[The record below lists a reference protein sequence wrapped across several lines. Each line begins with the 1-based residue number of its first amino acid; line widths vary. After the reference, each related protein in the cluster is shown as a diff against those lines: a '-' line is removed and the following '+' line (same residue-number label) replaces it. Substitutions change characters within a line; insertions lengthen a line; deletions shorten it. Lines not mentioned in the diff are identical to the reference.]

1 MLVILLNCVTLGM
14 FQPCE
19 DVECQSER
27 CTILEAFDDFIFA
40 FFAVEMV
47 IKMVALGIFGQKCYL
62 GDTWNRLDFFI
73 VMAGMMEYSL
83 DGHNV
88 SLSAIRTVRV
98 LRPLRAIN
106 RVPSMRI
113 LVTLLLDTLPML
125 GNVLL
130 LCFFVFF
137 IFGIVGV
144 QLWAGL
150 LRNRCFLDRNLA
162 TTYNLTFLHP
172 YYRTDEAEENPFIC
186 SSHRE
191 NGMQKCSNIPNRKE
205 YKVECTLSMDSYTPS
220 LYNPDFSSRNA
231 CINWNQYYNVCMA
244 GDVNPHN
251 GAINFD
257 NIGYAWIAIFQLFT
271 GDKSVETR
279 LWRLY
284 RLQGIKKKN
293 LVSKAFSNNSTGLDG
308 CAQELLSGS
317 PHVAAMFLPEKGQRP
332 VCLRGA
338 CDSALKTNRCFSRGS
353 ASLLPPEHICRLQAF
368 ISCWYFISSLCM
380 ACKCTSLTH
389 KTLATAE
396 ASADFFGKSRGS
408 GKIFRIE
415 IESSVTAGT
424 EAAVG
429 RCRWKDLNLR
439 ADVYG
444 LQGNVHPTQ
453 DRFVWQLGGANI
465 MLKALVREFSEETL
479 LHSASPLLLSEGR
492 KKNKTGCVQDSPAGT
507 QHDENAQE
515 RKS

>member
-150 LRNRCFLDRNLA
+150 LRNRCFLDRNFA
-162 TTYNLTFLHP
+162 MTYNLTFLHP
-172 YYRTDEAEENPFIC
+172 YYRPDEAEENPFIC

-191 NGMQKCSNIPNRKE
+191 NGMQRCSNIPSRKE
-205 YKVECTLSMDSYTPS
+205 SKVECTLSMESYSPS
-220 LYNPDFSSRNA
+220 LASPEPSRNS
-231 CINWNQYYNVCMA
+231 CINWNQYYNICMA

-257 NIGYAWIAIFQLFT
+257 NIGYAWIAIFQGKDTEKEQEFPQRGPAAFSLPEQ
-271 GDKSVETR
+271 SS
-279 LWRLY
+279 
-284 RLQGIKKKN
+284 RLQI
-293 LVSKAFSNNSTGLDG
+293 FIPFD
-308 CAQELLSGS
+308 
-317 PHVAAMFLPEKGQRP
+317 FLILKRP
-332 VCLRGA
+332 
-338 CDSALKTNRCFSRGS
+338 S
-353 ASLLPPEHICRLQAF
+353 
-368 ISCWYFISSLCM
+368 
-380 ACKCTSLTH
+380 
-389 KTLATAE
+389 
-396 ASADFFGKSRGS
+396 
-408 GKIFRIE
+408 
-415 IESSVTAGT
+415 
-424 EAAVG
+424 
-429 RCRWKDLNLR
+429 
-439 ADVYG
+439 
-444 LQGNVHPTQ
+444 
-453 DRFVWQLGGANI
+453 
-465 MLKALVREFSEETL
+465 
-479 LHSASPLLLSEGR
+479 
-492 KKNKTGCVQDSPAGT
+492 
-507 QHDENAQE
+507 
-515 RKS
+515 

>member
-1 MLVILLNCVTLGM
+1 MSDGESREPRAAGGEVRVPIPVAPRRPSELPPEDAGSGPGGSPGAGGSPGRDPPPELASEEEEQVPYPALAPTAFFCLKQTTRPRSWCLRLVCNPWFEHVSMLVILLNCVTLGM

-150 LRNRCFLDRNLA
+150 LRNRCFLDKNLA

-257 NIGYAWIAIFQLFT
+257 NIGYAWIAIFQ
-271 GDKSVETR
+271 V
-279 LWRLY
+279 
-284 RLQGIKKKN
+284 
-293 LVSKAFSNNSTGLDG
+293 
-308 CAQELLSGS
+308 
-317 PHVAAMFLPEKGQRP
+317 
-332 VCLRGA
+332 
-338 CDSALKTNRCFSRGS
+338 
-353 ASLLPPEHICRLQAF
+353 
-368 ISCWYFISSLCM
+368 
-380 ACKCTSLTH
+380 
-389 KTLATAE
+389 
-396 ASADFFGKSRGS
+396 
-408 GKIFRIE
+408 
-415 IESSVTAGT
+415 
-424 EAAVG
+424 
-429 RCRWKDLNLR
+429 
-439 ADVYG
+439 
-444 LQGNVHPTQ
+444 
-453 DRFVWQLGGANI
+453 
-465 MLKALVREFSEETL
+465 
-479 LHSASPLLLSEGR
+479 
-492 KKNKTGCVQDSPAGT
+492 
-507 QHDENAQE
+507 
-515 RKS
+515 

>member
-1 MLVILLNCVTLGM
+1 MHKIQQDGGVEDFGWTSDFGKSGMLRGLCGSAASYWQCVLSLTPPLTWFEHVSMLVILLNCVTLGM

-150 LRNRCFLDRNLA
+150 LRNRCFLDRNLLPLSLLKF
-162 TTYNLTFLHP
+162 T
-172 YYRTDEAEENPFIC
+172 EENPFIC

-191 NGMQKCSNIPNRKE
+191 NGMQKCSNIPTRKE

-220 LYNPDFSSRNA
+220 LYNPDFSSKNA

-257 NIGYAWIAIFQLFT
+257 NIGFLCICFVILCLGGFYQYLS
-271 GDKSVETR
+271 GER
-279 LWRLY
+279 NLL
-284 RLQGIKKKN
+284 LQGC
-293 LVSKAFSNNSTGLDG
+293 TG
-308 CAQELLSGS
+308 
-317 PHVAAMFLPEKGQRP
+317 
-332 VCLRGA
+332 
-338 CDSALKTNRCFSRGS
+338 
-353 ASLLPPEHICRLQAF
+353 
-368 ISCWYFISSLCM
+368 
-380 ACKCTSLTH
+380 
-389 KTLATAE
+389 
-396 ASADFFGKSRGS
+396 
-408 GKIFRIE
+408 
-415 IESSVTAGT
+415 
-424 EAAVG
+424 
-429 RCRWKDLNLR
+429 
-439 ADVYG
+439 
-444 LQGNVHPTQ
+444 
-453 DRFVWQLGGANI
+453 
-465 MLKALVREFSEETL
+465 
-479 LHSASPLLLSEGR
+479 
-492 KKNKTGCVQDSPAGT
+492 
-507 QHDENAQE
+507 
-515 RKS
+515 